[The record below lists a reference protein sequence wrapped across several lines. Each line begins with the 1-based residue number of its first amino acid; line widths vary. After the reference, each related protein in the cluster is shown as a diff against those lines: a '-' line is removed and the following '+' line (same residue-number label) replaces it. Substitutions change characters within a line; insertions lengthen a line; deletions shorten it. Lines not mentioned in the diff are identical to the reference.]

1 MWHWTG
7 ARHRITVVT
16 APNTTND
23 STTTTEDVAPSMVPL
38 AGHDWARTPV
48 VEQFPLPSEP
58 RLAFG
63 SDGRVDAFDGCDEW
77 SDEVDVDD
85 GRIRHTSGTAPASP
99 CGSEQQLQLDDV
111 PFSIDDGGEAFRLTL
126 LSRSPDRIG
135 R

>member
-1 MWHWTG
+1 VWRWTG
-7 ARHRITVVT
+7 ARHRITVAT
-16 APNTTND
+16 ASNTTND
-23 STTTTEDVAPSMVPL
+23 STTTTEGCRTVDGPL
-38 AGHDWARTPV
+38 AGHDWARTSV

-58 RLAFG
+58 PLAFG
-63 SDGRVDAFDGCDEW
+63 SDGRVDGFDGYHEL

-85 GRIRHTSGTAPASP
+85 VRIRYTSGTAPASP

-126 LSRSPDRIG
+126 LSRSLDRIG